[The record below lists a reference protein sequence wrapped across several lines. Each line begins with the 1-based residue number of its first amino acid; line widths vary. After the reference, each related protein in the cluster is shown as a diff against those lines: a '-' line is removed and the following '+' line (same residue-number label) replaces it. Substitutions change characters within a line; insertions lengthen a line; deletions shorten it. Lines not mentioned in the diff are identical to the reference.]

1 LGKKE
6 KLARQRHLDHQQG
19 LVEEG
24 GKPLL
29 KYLQISYLLILLIFW
44 GFMGSASAGD
54 IEGTVKVKGLRSPAD
69 ILVYL
74 TNAPAGSADLSGAKV
89 VMDQR
94 NLTFFPHVLPIL
106 VGTTVHFP
114 NNDKVDHNVF
124 SLSRTKQFSLGSYK
138 PGEIKTVL
146 FDKPGIVE
154 LRCDVHAEM
163 AAFILVMKNPYWAMT
178 DYEGHFEIPDSDA
191 LEQSGIPEIKD
202 LPPGKYFLK
211 TWHEK
216 LKSIRIPVT
225 VEKDGEISV
234 QLDLTRGTPGVLY
247 K

>member
-1 LGKKE
+1 M
-6 KLARQRHLDHQQG
+6 
-19 LVEEG
+19 V
-24 GKPLL
+24 
-29 KYLQISYLLILLIFW
+29 KYLQISLLLLLFMLW
-44 GFMGSASAGD
+44 GSLNPAFAGK
-54 IEGTVKVKGLRSPAD
+54 IKGTVKVKGLRSSAN

-74 TNAPAGSADLSGAKV
+74 TKAPTFSSDLSGAKV

-94 NLTFFPHVLPIL
+94 NLTFFPHVLPVL
-106 VGTTVHFP
+106 VGTTIHFP

-124 SLSRTKQFSLGSYK
+124 SLSRTKKFSLGSYK

-163 AAFILVMKNPYWAMT
+163 AAYILVMKNPYWART
-178 DYEGHFEIPDSDA
+178 DEKGRFEIPDLDD
-191 LEQSGIPEIKD
+191 LKTLGVSGIED

-216 LKSIRIPVT
+216 LKSRRTTVT
-225 VEKDGEISV
+225 VEKDGEVDI
-234 QLDLTRGTPGVLY
+234 QLDLTRGTPSVLY

>member
-1 LGKKE
+1 MFFSGP
-6 KLARQRHLDHQQG
+6 
-19 LVEEG
+19 V
-24 GKPLL
+24 
-29 KYLQISYLLILLIFW
+29 I
-44 GFMGSASAGD
+44 AGN
-54 IEGTVKVKGLRSPAD
+54 IKGTVKVKGLRTPEN

-74 TNAPAGSADLSGAKV
+74 AKAPSDVGDLSKAKF

-94 NLTFFPHVLPIL
+94 NLEFIPHVLPVL
-106 VGTTVHFP
+106 VGATVDFP

-124 SLSRTKQFSLGSYK
+124 SMSRTKKFNLGSYK
-138 PGEIKTVL
+138 AGESKSVV

-163 AAFILVMKNPYWAMT
+163 AAYILVMKNPYFAVT
-178 DYEGHFEIPDSDA
+178 DKQGLFEIPDSGA
-191 LEQSGIPEIKD
+191 LKQIGLSGAKD
-202 LPPGKYFLK
+202 LPAGKYLVK

-216 LKSIRIPVT
+216 LKSQKKAVVVPENGDVT
-225 VEKDGEISV
+225 I